1 MLTDEADFS
10 QADQFENRKSMA
22 PFAFFLRQMHRVT
35 AAVLLGALVVSWEYN
50 NNNVGSVDAFYLVR
64 TFVQLVQGG
73 GLCCCCRL
81 LSFVVCFVDF
91 SWFFVD
97 FLFWWC
103 AFVHF
108 Y

>member
-1 MLTDEADFS
+1 
-10 QADQFENRKSMA
+10 MA

-50 NNNVGSVDAFYLVR
+50 NNNVVSVDAFYLVR
-64 TFVQLVQGG
+64 LFSLFRGG
-73 GLCCCCRL
+73 TLLLL
-81 LSFVVCFVDF
+81 LSFVVVQFVVCFVDF
-91 SWFFVD
+91 PWVFVD

-108 Y
+108 I